1 VEISSAQKPAR
12 NGMPGFFS
20 FKNMSLARKFG
31 VISAIMIVGF
41 AALAGAYYRVT
52 TVNNKATL
60 DTQRITKFGENVDR
74 INIEFLDMRRLEKDF
89 IINQDKSLL
98 EGHGSLLQQIEAGI
112 ADILADP
119 PTDEAKSL
127 LNDMSEYLGL
137 YKGSFNE
144 MARSME
150 AAGLDPK
157 SGFLGK
163 LNKSVANINELVT
176 GQGKADLHLSLLK
189 IREQERLYQNDPKQ
203 SYMDVML
210 AEKKDFTSLLAKSGL
225 DADTRLF
232 ITDDFNSYLT
242 ALKSYGESLV
252 KLREQRKTFSDVAL
266 EFTPLL
272 ASMKASKEK
281 LLASTK
287 AEADASQRQI
297 SLIFVAIVALVATVV
312 NIAFFSVA
320 RIISRPLQQAVKLS
334 AAIARGEL
342 NNHVTVTSR
351 DEAGSLLQGLNDM
364 QEQLRQQKVQLQ
376 SQMEE
381 VQRRAE
387 ESARMADEQTRLM
400 QEQAN
405 MAVEQTRIATENG
418 RIKQALDGVSSPVL
432 MLDADLKIIYH
443 NNAAVTMFNEGQ
455 AEIRSVLPGFAA
467 SNLIGRG
474 LDALYAQSHEEASKL
489 RHLTRTETSDS
500 KMGNRHYRITVSP
513 VNDAQG
519 KRIGTV
525 AEWQDRTTEVAV
537 EDEVQSIVRGAMRG
551 DLSRRINLTNK
562 RGFFHDLS
570 QGVNQLTSVAE
581 KVILETVAVLGGV
594 AKGDLTHMMDGNF
607 EGLFAQMKADV
618 NSTIQKLTS
627 VVTDIQVS
635 AHSLES
641 VATEITETNGEVSR
655 RTEQQAAS
663 LEETAAAIEEMTA
676 IVRTTAGNTVEANK
690 LANEARTRAEA
701 GGDIVGQAIA
711 AMSDI
716 NNSSK
721 QIINIIGVID
731 EISFQ
736 TNLLA
741 LNAAVEAAR
750 AGEQGRGFAVVADEV
765 RKLAGRSA
773 VSAKEI
779 KQLIDHS
786 DRQVTRGTELV
797 NKSGESLS
805 SIVASIK
812 RVSTIISEIATASQ
826 EQADGIEQVN
836 SSIRNIDE
844 GTQQNASMVEKSTS
858 AIATMSDEAGK
869 LNDIMKFFATS
880 QQKKAGKNPQDRARL
895 RAV

>member
-1 VEISSAQKPAR
+1 
-12 NGMPGFFS
+12 MP
-20 FKNMSLARKFG
+20 LARKFG
-31 VISAIMIVGF
+31 VISAILIVGF

-52 TVNNKATL
+52 TVNSKATE
-60 DTQRITKFGENVDR
+60 DTLAITKFGENVDK
-74 INIEFLDMRRLEKDF
+74 INIQFLDMRRLEKDF
-89 IINQDKSLL
+89 IINQDKSLIDGHANL
-98 EGHGSLLQQIEAGI
+98 LGQIEGGIAEILAHPPTAEVNSLL
-112 ADILADP
+112 
-119 PTDEAKSL
+119 S
-127 LNDMSEYLGL
+127 DMSEYLGL

-144 MARSME
+144 MVKSME
-150 AAGLDPK
+150 AAGLDAK
-157 SGFLGK
+157 SGYLGK

-176 GQGKADLHLSLLK
+176 GQGKADLQLSLLK
-189 IREQERLYQNDPKQ
+189 IREQERLYENDPKP
-203 SYMDVML
+203 SYMDAML
-210 AEKKDFTSLLAKSGL
+210 AEKKDFTALLAHSGL

-232 ITDDFNSYLT
+232 IGDDFNSYLT
-242 ALKSYGESLV
+242 ALKSYGESLL

-272 ASMKASKEK
+272 ASMKESKTK
-281 LLASTK
+281 LLDSTRV
-287 AEADASQRQI
+287 EADANQRQI

-351 DEAGSLLQGLNDM
+351 DEAGSLLLGLNDM
-364 QEQLRQQKVQLQ
+364 QEQLREQKAQLNI
-376 SQMEE
+376 QMTE

-387 ESARMADEQTRLM
+387 ESARMAEEQTRLM

-405 MAVEQTRIATENG
+405 MAIEQTRIATENG

-432 MLDADLKIIYH
+432 MLDADLQIIYH
-443 NNAAVTMFNEGQ
+443 NNAAATMFSDGQ
-455 AEIRSVLPGFAA
+455 AEIRTVLPGFAA
-467 SNLIGRG
+467 NHLIGRG
-474 LDALYAQSHEEASKL
+474 LDALYPNSQEESSKL
-489 RHLTRTETSDS
+489 RTLTGSQISDS

-513 VNDAQG
+513 VNDSQG
-519 KRIGTV
+519 RRIGTV
-525 AEWQDRTTEVAV
+525 AEWQDRTNEVGV

-551 DLSRRINLTNK
+551 DLSRRINLENK

-581 KVILETVAVLGGV
+581 KVIKETVGVLGGV
-594 AKGDLTHMMDGNF
+594 AKGDLTHMMEGNF
-607 EGLFAQMKADV
+607 EGLFAQLKGDV
-618 NSTIQKLTS
+618 NTTIQKLTT

-635 AHSLES
+635 ADSLES
-641 VATEITETNGEVSR
+641 VATEITDTNGEVSR

-676 IVRTTAGNTVEANK
+676 IVRQTAGNTVEANK

-765 RKLAGRSA
+765 RKLAAHSA
-773 VSAKEI
+773 SAAKEI

-797 NKSGESLS
+797 NKSGESLT
-805 SIVASIK
+805 SIVMSIK

-844 GTQQNASMVEKSTS
+844 GTQQNASMVDKSTS
-858 AIATMSDEAGK
+858 AISTMSDEASK
-869 LNDIMKFFATS
+869 HNDIMKFFTTNA
-880 QQKKAGKNPQDRARL
+880 KKAGMNSQDRARL